1 MDYGQHNV
9 FLIFIWGYDFPSLMR
24 PARTHMMHP
33 ALALAAPARQSAI
46 LIVDDAPDSLGLL
59 QDMMR
64 QQGYQTFVAT
74 SGKRALD
81 IATRV
86 QPDLILLDVIL
97 PDLDGLEICRRL
109 KRQQDTSHIPIIFVS
124 ACGETDDIVA
134 GFDIGAADYIAKPV
148 RMAEVCARVRAQLRL
163 RSSSESQKQQAERL
177 QMIVDGMDEG
187 LLLVD
192 ADGRVGYVN
201 PACERFLA
209 LPAQAVVGRPLAD
222 LLEPPASQDYAAY
235 FANPGDA
242 GVAARCRGTR
252 EVMLRQ
258 PDGAPRAMD
267 LGLSPMAGAEA
278 QHVALLHDITHH
290 KQSETALQRAA
301 LVDPLTRIANR
312 RHFDAFLD
320 KEWQRA
326 IRSSQ
331 PLSLIVIDVDHFKG
345 YNDSLGHAA
354 GDACLQAIA
363 EALQAHAMRPTDLA
377 ARYGGEEFVVLLADT
392 GGAAAARLGESIRA
406 HIERLAIPNPRA
418 QDSRVVTVSVGVS
431 TGVPTLFDD
440 IRSFFISAD
449 RAMYEAKA
457 RGRNQV
463 VAVQSGAAWETVHRE
478 SAH

>member
-1 MDYGQHNV
+1 
-9 FLIFIWGYDFPSLMR
+9 
-24 PARTHMMHP
+24 MMHP

-64 QQGYQTFVAT
+64 QQGYQTFVANT
-74 SGKRALD
+74 GKRALD

-109 KRQQDTSHIPIIFVS
+109 KRQPDTAHIPVIFVS
-124 ACGETDDIVA
+124 ACGETEDIVA
-134 GFDIGAADYIAKPV
+134 GFDTGAADYIAKPV

-177 QMIVDGMDEG
+177 QLIVDGMDEG
-187 LLLVD
+187 LMLVD
-192 ADGRVGYVN
+192 CEGRVVYAN
-201 PACERFLA
+201 PACERFLSQPKEV
-209 LPAQAVVGRPLAD
+209 LEGELLAD
-222 LLEPPASQDYAAY
+222 LVEPPAACDYADY
-235 FANPGDA
+235 FAHPLDA
-242 GVAARCRGTR
+242 EATARCRGTR
-252 EVMLRQ
+252 EVLVRQ
-258 PDGAPRAMD
+258 ADGTMRAMD
-267 LGLSPMAGAEA
+267 LSLSPMAGGEA
-278 QHVALLHDITHH
+278 LFVALLHDITHH

-301 LVDPLTRIANR
+301 LIDPLTRIANR

-326 IRSSQ
+326 IRSGQ
-331 PLSLIVIDVDHFKG
+331 PLSLIVLDVDHFKG

-363 EALQAHAMRPTDLA
+363 EALQSHAMRPTDLA

-392 GGAAAARLGESIRA
+392 GSNAAARLGEAIRA
-406 HIERLAIPNPRA
+406 HVERLAIPNPRA
-418 QDSRVVTVSVGVS
+418 DGAGVVTVSIGVACI
-431 TGVPTLFDD
+431 VPTLFDD
-440 IRSFFISAD
+440 IRTFFISAD

-463 VAVQSGAAWETVHRE
+463 VAAQAGAAWEQVRGGM
-478 SAH
+478 AH

>member
-1 MDYGQHNV
+1 
-9 FLIFIWGYDFPSLMR
+9 
-24 PARTHMMHP
+24 MMYP
-33 ALALAAPARQSAI
+33 ALAFATPARQSAI

-64 QQGYQTFVAT
+64 QQGYQTFVAS

-109 KRQQDTSHIPIIFVS
+109 KRQPDTAHIPVIFVS
-124 ACGETDDIVA
+124 ARGETEDIVA
-134 GFDIGAADYIAKPV
+134 GFDTGAADYIAKPV

-177 QMIVDGMDEG
+177 QLIVDGMDEG
-187 LLLVD
+187 LMLVD
-192 ADGRVGYVN
+192 CEGRVVYAN
-201 PACERFLA
+201 PACERFLSQPKEV
-209 LPAQAVVGRPLAD
+209 LEGELLAD
-222 LLEPPASQDYAAY
+222 LIEPPAAGDYAGY
-235 FANPGDA
+235 FARPLDA
-242 GVAARCRGTR
+242 EASARCRGTR
-252 EVMLRQ
+252 EVLVRQ
-258 PDGAPRAMD
+258 SDGTLHAMD
-267 LGLSPMAGAEA
+267 LSLSPVAGGEA
-278 QHVALLHDITHH
+278 LFVALLHDITHH

-301 LVDPLTRIANR
+301 LIDPLTRIANR

-326 IRSSQ
+326 IRSGQ
-331 PLSLIVIDVDHFKG
+331 PLSLIVLDVDHFKG

-363 EALQAHAMRPTDLA
+363 EALQSHAMRPTDLA

-392 GGAAAARLGESIRA
+392 ASGAAARLGETIRA
-406 HIERLAIPNPRA
+406 HVERLAIPNPRA
-418 QDSRVVTVSVGVS
+418 EGPGVVTVSIGVACI
-431 TGVPTLFDD
+431 VPTLFDD
-440 IRSFFISAD
+440 IRTFFISAD

-463 VAVQSGAAWETVHRE
+463 VAAQDGAAWEQARGGM
-478 SAH
+478 AH

>member
-1 MDYGQHNV
+1 
-9 FLIFIWGYDFPSLMR
+9 
-24 PARTHMMHP
+24 MMHP

-64 QQGYQTFVAT
+64 QQGYQTFIAT

-109 KRQQDTSHIPIIFVS
+109 KRQSDTAHIPIIFVS
-124 ACGETDDIVA
+124 SCGETDDIVA
-134 GFDIGAADYIAKPV
+134 GFDTGAADYIAKPV

-163 RSSSESQKQQAERL
+163 RSSSASQKQQAERL

-187 LLLVD
+187 LILVG
-192 ADGRVGYVN
+192 ADGRVVYAN

-209 LPAQAVVGRPLAD
+209 QPGAQLVGRPLAD
-222 LLEPPASQDYAAY
+222 LLEAPASHEYAAY
-235 FANPGDA
+235 FADPNDGA
-242 GVAARCRGTR
+242 AAARCRGTR
-252 EVMLRQ
+252 EVLLRQ
-258 PDGAPRAMD
+258 PDGAARAMD
-267 LGLSPMAGAEA
+267 LGLSPMAGGEA
-278 QHVALLHDITHH
+278 LYVALLHDITHH

-312 RHFDAFLD
+312 RHFDAFFD

-331 PLSLIVIDVDHFKG
+331 PLSLIVLDVDHFKG

-363 EALQAHAMRPTDLA
+363 EALQSHAMRPTDLA

-392 GGAAAARLGESIRA
+392 GSAAAAQLGEAVRA
-406 HIERLAIPNPRA
+406 HVERLAIPNPRA
-418 QDSRVVTVSVGVS
+418 LESGVVTVSVGVS

-463 VAVQSGAAWETVHRE
+463 VTVQAGASWEPVR
-478 SAH
+478 AAPAP

>member
-1 MDYGQHNV
+1 MRFAHN
-9 FLIFIWGYDFPSLMR
+9 
-24 PARTHMMHP
+24 HMMHP
-33 ALALAAPARQSAI
+33 ALALAAPVRQSAI

-109 KRQQDTSHIPIIFVS
+109 KRSTDTNHIPVIFVS

-134 GFDIGAADYIAKPV
+134 GFDTGAADYIAKPV
-148 RMAEVCARVRAQLRL
+148 RMAEVCARVRAQLRI
-163 RSSSESQKQQAERL
+163 RSSSASQKQQAERL

-187 LLLVD
+187 LMLIG
-192 ADGRVGYVN
+192 ADGRVAYAN

-209 LPAQAVVGRPLAD
+209 LPLQELAGRPLAE
-222 LLEPPASQDYAAY
+222 LLEPPASQDYAAC
-235 FANPGDA
+235 FADA
-242 GVAARCRGTR
+242 NDLEATARCRGTR
-252 EVMLRQ
+252 EVLVRQ
-258 PDGAPRAMD
+258 PGGAARAMD
-267 LGLSPMAGAEA
+267 LGLSPMTGGEA
-278 QHVALLHDITHH
+278 LYVALLHDITHH
-290 KQSETALQRAA
+290 KQSETALQQAA

-331 PLSLIVIDVDHFKG
+331 PLSLIVLDVDHFKG

-363 EALQAHAMRPTDLA
+363 EALQSHAMRPTDLA

-392 GGAAAARLGESIRA
+392 GNVAAARIGEAVRA
-406 HIERLAIPNPRA
+406 HVERLAIPNPRA
-418 QDSRVVTVSVGVS
+418 TGYGIVTVSIGVS
-431 TGVPTLFDD
+431 TSVPTLFDD

-463 VAVQSGAAWETVHRE
+463 VTAQSAQAWEAARGPA
-478 SAH
+478 AH

>member
-1 MDYGQHNV
+1 
-9 FLIFIWGYDFPSLMR
+9 
-24 PARTHMMHP
+24 MMHP
-33 ALALAAPARQSAI
+33 ALALAAPARQFAI

-109 KRQQDTSHIPIIFVS
+109 KRQADTAHIPIIFVS
-124 ACGETDDIVA
+124 ARGETDDIVA

-148 RMAEVCARVRAQLRL
+148 RMAEVCARVRAQLRQ
-163 RSSSESQKQQAERL
+163 RSSSDSQKQQAERL

-192 ADGRVGYVN
+192 RDGCVVYAN
-201 PACERFLA
+201 PACEGFLA
-209 LPAQAVVGRPLAD
+209 QSSAALAGVA
-222 LLEPPASQDYAAY
+222 LASLIEPPAADDYAAY
-235 FANPGDA
+235 FACHDTPGAADCPDA
-242 GVAARCRGTR
+242 ANVAARCRGTR
-252 EVMLRQ
+252 EVLLRR
-258 PDGAPRAMD
+258 PDGTVRPMD
-267 LGLSPMAGAEA
+267 LGLSPVAGGEA
-278 QHVALLHDITHH
+278 LFVALLHDITHH
-290 KQSETALQRAA
+290 KQSETALQQAA

-312 RHFDAFLD
+312 RHFDALLD

-326 IRSSQ
+326 IRSGQ
-331 PLSLIVIDVDHFKG
+331 PLSLIVLDVDHFKG

-392 GGAAAARLGESIRA
+392 AAAPAAQIGEAVRS
-406 HIERLAIPNPRA
+406 HIEGLAIPNPRA
-418 QDSRVVTVSVGVS
+418 AATGVVTVSIGVA
-431 TGVPTLFDD
+431 TVVPTLFDD

-449 RAMYEAKA
+449 RAMYDAKA

-463 VAVQSGAAWETVHRE
+463 VAAQIVAAQVAAAQPAAMPVAAVQAGVARE
-478 SAH
+478 SARQAS

>member
-1 MDYGQHNV
+1 
-9 FLIFIWGYDFPSLMR
+9 
-24 PARTHMMHP
+24 MMHP

-59 QDMMR
+59 QDIMR
-64 QQGYQTFVAT
+64 QQGYQTFVAN

-109 KRQQDTSHIPIIFVS
+109 KRQPDTAHIPVIFVS
-124 ACGETDDIVA
+124 ACGETEDIVA
-134 GFDIGAADYIAKPV
+134 GFDTGAADYIAKPV

-187 LLLVD
+187 LMLVD
-192 ADGRVGYVN
+192 REGRVVYAN
-201 PACERFLA
+201 PACERFLSQPKEM
-209 LPAQAVVGRPLAD
+209 LEGESLAD
-222 LLEPPASQDYAAY
+222 LIEPPAANDYGDY
-235 FANPGDA
+235 FADPSDREA
-242 GVAARCRGTR
+242 TARCRGTR
-252 EVMLRQ
+252 EVLVRQ
-258 PDGAPRAMD
+258 ADDTLRAMD
-267 LGLSPMAGAEA
+267 LSLSPMAGGESLF
-278 QHVALLHDITHH
+278 VALLHDITHH

-312 RHFDAFLD
+312 RHFDSFLD

-331 PLSLIVIDVDHFKG
+331 PLSLIVLDVDHFKG

-363 EALQAHAMRPTDLA
+363 EALQSHAMRPTDLA

-392 GGAAAARLGESIRA
+392 ASSTAARLGEAIRA
-406 HIERLAIPNPRA
+406 HVERLAIPNPRA
-418 QDSRVVTVSVGVS
+418 EASTVVTVSVGV
-431 TGVPTLFDD
+431 TCIVPTLFDD
-440 IRSFFISAD
+440 IRSFFVSAD

-463 VAVQSGAAWETVHRE
+463 VATQAGAAWEKVRGGL
-478 SAH
+478 AH

>member
-1 MDYGQHNV
+1 
-9 FLIFIWGYDFPSLMR
+9 
-24 PARTHMMHP
+24 MMHP

-59 QDMMR
+59 QDIMR
-64 QQGYQTFVAT
+64 QQGYQTFVAN

-109 KRQQDTSHIPIIFVS
+109 KRQPDTAHIPVIFVS
-124 ACGETDDIVA
+124 ACSETEDIVA
-134 GFDIGAADYIAKPV
+134 GFDTGAADYIAKPV

-163 RSSSESQKQQAERL
+163 RSSSESQKQQADRL

-192 ADGRVGYVN
+192 REGRVVYAN
-201 PACERFLA
+201 PACERFLSQPKEV
-209 LPAQAVVGRPLAD
+209 LEGESLAD
-222 LLEPPASQDYAAY
+222 LIEPPAANDYADY
-235 FANPGDA
+235 FADPADLEA
-242 GVAARCRGTR
+242 AARCRGTR
-252 EVMLRQ
+252 EVLVRQ
-258 PDGAPRAMD
+258 ADGTLRAMD
-267 LGLSPMAGAEA
+267 LGLSPMAGGEA
-278 QHVALLHDITHH
+278 LFVALLHDITHH

-312 RHFDAFLD
+312 RHFDTFLD

-331 PLSLIVIDVDHFKG
+331 PLSLIVLDVDHFKG

-363 EALQAHAMRPTDLA
+363 EALQSHAMRPTDLA

-392 GGAAAARLGESIRA
+392 ASATAARLGEAIRA
-406 HIERLAIPNPRA
+406 HVERLAIPNPRA
-418 QDSRVVTVSVGVS
+418 EGSTMVTVSVGVACI
-431 TGVPTLFDD
+431 VPTLFDD
-440 IRSFFISAD
+440 IRSFFVSAD

-463 VAVQSGAAWETVHRE
+463 VTMQAGAAWEPARGGLLN
-478 SAH
+478 